1 MRPATT
7 TRPSAETRD
16 LPLSYRILSTFP
28 PTACGLATF
37 TAALS
42 EALVST
48 GGAVGVVRVADGTR
62 VSSPMVVAEIENN
75 VVASVARAIDELSAG
90 DVAIIQHEYGLYGG
104 VDGDEVLEIMRG
116 LSVPSIVVLH
126 TVLLE
131 PTPHQ
136 REVLEAVVDTA
147 AAVIVMTESARQRL
161 GDIFDVDD
169 SKVWTIAHGAAVPA
183 SDDAQIGWDRPVML
197 TWGLLGEGKGIEWAI
212 DAMAQLK
219 DLRPRP
225 RYLVAGRTHPKVA
238 ALEGERYRDML
249 IQRSWATG
257 VAASVSFDDSYRDV
271 PSLTRLIQQATVV
284 VLPYDSRDQVTSGVL
299 VDAIAAGRPVVAT
312 AFPHAVE
319 LLSSGAG
326 LIVPHE
332 NPAALAHAL
341 RLVLTEP
348 DLLADM
354 TYEAGRLAPQLGWQA
369 VARRYA
375 NLADRIV
382 APVAAAS

>member
-1 MRPATT
+1 
-7 TRPSAETRD
+7 
-16 LPLSYRILSTFP
+16 LSYRILSTFP

-42 EALVST
+42 EALVSS
-48 GGAVGVVRVADGTR
+48 GGAVGVVRVADGART
-62 VSSPMVVAEIENN
+62 SSAMVVADLENN
-75 VVASVARAIDELSAG
+75 VAASVAGAIDDLNAG

-104 VDGDEVLEIMRG
+104 ADGDEVLEIMRG
-116 LSVPSIVVLH
+116 LTVPSIVVLH

-136 REVLEAVVDTA
+136 REVLEAVIDAA

-161 GDIFDVDD
+161 RDIFDVDD
-169 SKVWTIAHGAAVPA
+169 SKVATIAHGAAVPA
-183 SDDAQIGWDRPVML
+183 YDDERNGWDRPMVL

-219 DLRPRP
+219 DLRRRP
-225 RYLVAGRTHPKVA
+225 RYLIAGRTHPKVA

-271 PSLTRLIQQATVV
+271 PSLTRLIQQAAVV

-326 LIVPHE
+326 IVVPHE
-332 NPAALAHAL
+332 DPAALAYAL
-341 RLVLTEP
+341 RRVLTEP
-348 DLLADM
+348 DLAADM
-354 TYEAGRLAPQLGWQA
+354 TDEAGRLAPQLGWQA

-375 NLADRIV
+375 HLADQVV
-382 APVAAAS
+382 APVAAVS